1 MNKIYKQVWLK
12 FEIWILCLTHYL
24 MLKNC
29 ENERISGYLPD
40 ITQAVTFFFFW
51 VSQNFAI

>member
-12 FEIWILCLTHYL
+12 FERVNILCLTHYL

-29 ENERISGYLPD
+29 GNERISGYLPD
-40 ITQAVTFFFFW
+40 ITQAVTFFYF
-51 VSQNFAI
+51 